1 MTSTTRAALERLIET
16 WRVEAE
22 RGRFPTSVGVP
33 RLDYTERAYAHVEC
47 ADELAALLTA
57 EGPAPTTPLAVYRCR
72 VCGTRW
78 LFWRGDV
85 ARMTPGTW
93 NLLDQWQRP
102 GSCCDNAPMGEQM
115 EFLRDIVQPAEGPAP
130 EPTIRCTVVELN
142 GKTLAAPCA
151 IEERCMYS
159 GPPSRE
165 ALAARLTDDV
175 LARALIVGAK
185 WDTGKVRTVLL
196 DAICPQ
202 EPT

>member
-57 EGPAPTTPLAVYRCR
+57 EGL
-72 VCGTRW
+72 
-78 LFWRGDV
+78 
-85 ARMTPGTW
+85 
-93 NLLDQWQRP
+93 
-102 GSCCDNAPMGEQM
+102 
-115 EFLRDIVQPAEGPAP
+115 AP
-130 EPTIRCTVVELN
+130 EPTIHCTVVELN

-151 IEERCMYS
+151 IEERCMYP

-175 LARALIVGAK
+175 LEAADYAVS
-185 WDTGKVRTVLL
+185 TGSTSEMYDRMRTVLL
-196 DAICPQ
+196 DALCPQ

>member
-47 ADELAALLTA
+47 ADELSALLTA
-57 EGPAPTTPLAVYRCR
+57 EGP
-72 VCGTRW
+72 
-78 LFWRGDV
+78 
-85 ARMTPGTW
+85 
-93 NLLDQWQRP
+93 
-102 GSCCDNAPMGEQM
+102 S
-115 EFLRDIVQPAEGPAP
+115 PAEDA
-130 EPTIRCTVVELN
+130 EDAADAQALEDAIAN
-142 GKTLAAPCA
+142 GTLSDLTPFHTAQ
-151 IEERCMYS
+151 
-159 GPPSRE
+159 PSRE

-175 LARALIVGAK
+175 VARALIVGAK

-196 DAICPQ
+196 DALCPQQ